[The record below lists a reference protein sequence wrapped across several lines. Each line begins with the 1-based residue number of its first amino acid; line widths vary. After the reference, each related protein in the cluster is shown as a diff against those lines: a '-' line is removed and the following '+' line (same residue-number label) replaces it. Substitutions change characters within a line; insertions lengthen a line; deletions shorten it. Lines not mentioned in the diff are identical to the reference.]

1 MKAMKEVTILINFIL
16 GIIFTTI
23 AYPLLVGITEL
34 IQVVFEKWKYQIM
47 IKITKIKSEIIKITD
62 EQSGEIVHNVI
73 GF

>member
-1 MKAMKEVTILINFIL
+1 MTILINFIL

-34 IQVVFEKWKYQIM
+34 IQVVFLNCKYQIM

>member
-1 MKAMKEVTILINFIL
+1 MTILINFIL

-47 IKITKIKSEIIKITD
+47 IKITKIKNEIIKITD

>member
-1 MKAMKEVTILINFIL
+1 MTILINFIL

-34 IQVVFEKWKYQIM
+34 IQVVFEKWEYQIM

>member
-1 MKAMKEVTILINFIL
+1 MTILINFIL

-23 AYPLLVGITEL
+23 AYPVLVGLTEL

>member
-1 MKAMKEVTILINFIL
+1 VTILINFIL

>member
-1 MKAMKEVTILINFIL
+1 MTILINFIL

-47 IKITKIKSEIIKITD
+47 IKITNIKSEIIKITD

>member
-1 MKAMKEVTILINFIL
+1 MTILINFIL

-34 IQVVFEKWKYQIM
+34 IQVVFEKWKYQII